1 MADINFAEIKNQI
14 EAGVLTEEDVKTYLA
29 ELGSAQNM
37 PEEEIK
43 KIREALYKYRD
54 TVLVEDRKAEQRL
67 DNFVQNTS
75 PEEFNHKEA
84 LINRTVT
91 AQKFRD
97 ENPQMMVFD
106 EETNAMLSE
115 YMALSTGFKALVDG
129 PRILDEKMLD
139 NASKNEAARTEY
151 EIANGINQEYCTKQ
165 LESLAKQLEDEKDPE
180 KRTQIET
187 QIEKAKE
194 QLIAPI
200 SGLKDLPK
208 GINLKDHQESVSAY
222 LGNKMAALQ
231 STSEKISAK
240 FKDSRLGRRLNDL
253 DNKLLNSK
261 GGKVYAVAKKVA
273 KNAILNYGGLMACTA
288 VLGPAGV
295 PVYSSLKAIHMGAKV
310 FRKSREDR
318 KAAREEVKNLEE
330 NNNVDV
336 NSEKAKILQAKI
348 AAAKKRANQGFA
360 GYLKNNPHELVGIG
374 VSVLSAVTAGYIAID
389 GGTEIASATKLGE
402 RFSARTITGAVTSV
416 LGGIANTGVD
426 LGKAL
431 KAKTKEERRLHL
443 KAAAKH
449 FTMGLAAA
457 AAGLGIGGLIKA
469 HTGDVT
475 DKLSSGVEH
484 NGGEANAPQISLG
497 DEGVKAELEFFAKMH
512 PRGFNE
518 VLGQKGND
526 WEVSREL
533 LGRIEKG
540 DIPQEKLQQLLETKR
555 ALVDEK
561 LGYLNPEDKAA
572 AIAAQEARNAAKAAA
587 AEIAKGAVE
596 NSSPAPQVDYSNMSF
611 EQQNAAYQRQTLDTV
626 LNDNEKARLDEV
638 VGQPEPKP
646 ATANEISDEIK
657 QMHNLNHEIID
668 YYAKRDDFA
677 NAAVEAQYVKSGQY
691 ADDMY
696 NILDIPD
703 KRVFDGNIYVDHTDE
718 TGKLVTEQFNP
729 KDIRSAIVHHVQEK
743 SGDFVEGIHTD
754 VEKELLTRIG
764 LTDENAIDKAYEGL
778 STISDKESVIRE
790 QAGADFDAQHSDLGM
805 QAKLESYN
813 NWEKGLSAEGHN
825 EVNKAFTEL
834 DAQKTAEVKAPEAT
848 QPEVKEPE
856 VKESEVK
863 APEPKTPEEYA
874 KAVAE
879 GKMTREEAIACM
891 RKAAEERIAKVPA
904 ENKVAEQQTNGAA
917 NGMRVTTKTDSTTY
931 HDGKCTI
938 TIEKIEMS
946 DATVNSVEYDNYL
959 RRQDAF
965 RAHKAYGLTD
975 KQDIDNFC
983 EASRQVRENGGSF
996 VMKTNEDGSHEF
1008 FYKNEKDEMTL
1019 VSTAP
1024 KKNMSEV
1031 QEEANTTKTEDRAA
1045 ARAARREARRMA
1057 RSRGRE

>member
-1 MADINFAEIKNQI
+1 MADINFAEIEGQI

-29 ELGSAQNM
+29 ELGSAQNV

-194 QLIAPI
+194 QLVAPI
-200 SGLKDLPK
+200 SGLKDLPE

-231 STSEKISAK
+231 STSKKIAAK

-330 NNNVDV
+330 DNNVDV

-348 AAAKKRANQGFA
+348 AAARKRANQGFA
-360 GYLKNNPHELVGIG
+360 GYLKNNPHEVVGIG

-389 GGTEIASATKLGE
+389 GGTAIASATKLGE
-402 RFSARTITGAVTSV
+402 YFSARTITGAGTSV

-443 KAAAKH
+443 KAATKH

-484 NGGEANAPQISLG
+484 NGVEANAPQISLG

-518 VLGQKGND
+518 VLGQEGND

-572 AIAAQEARNAAKAAA
+572 AIAAQEARNAAKAAVT
-587 AEIAKGAVE
+587 EIAKGAAE
-596 NSSPAPQVDYSNMSF
+596 NSNTSLQVDYSNMSF

-646 ATANEISDEIK
+646 VAANEISDEIK
-657 QMHNLNHEIID
+657 QMHNINHEIID
-668 YYAKRDDFA
+668 YYGKRDDFA

-718 TGKLVTEQFNP
+718 TGKLITEQFNP

-743 SGDFVEGIHTD
+743 SGDFVDGIHTD
-754 VEKELLTRIG
+754 AEKELLTRIG

-778 STISDKESVIRE
+778 SMISNKESAIRE
-790 QAGADFDAQHSDLGM
+790 QAWADFDAQHSDLGI

-825 EVNKAFTEL
+825 EADKAFTEL
-834 DAQKTAEVKAPEAT
+834 DAQKAAEVKAPEAA

-856 VKESEVK
+856 VKEPEVK
-863 APEPKTPEEYA
+863 ASEPKTPEEYA

-879 GKMTREEAIACM
+879 GKMTREEAIAGM
-891 RKAAEERIAKVPA
+891 RKAAEERTAKVPA
-904 ENKVAEQQTNGAA
+904 ENKVAEPQTNGAA
-917 NGMRVTTKTDSTTY
+917 NGTRVTTKTDSMTY
-931 HDGKCTI
+931 SDGKRTI

-946 DATVNSVEYDNYL
+946 DATGNSVEYDNYL
-959 RRQDAF
+959 RRQDTF

-975 KQDIDNFC
+975 KQDVDNFC
-983 EASRQVRENGGSF
+983 EASRQVRENGGSL

-1008 FYKNEKDEMTL
+1008 FCKNEKDEMTP

-1024 KKNMSEV
+1024 KKSMSEV

-1057 RSRGRE
+1057 RNRGRE